1 MPQTFD
7 CPKCGAPVNYAA
19 STFGADFTVR
29 CSYCNSTLAQPNA
42 ALGRPAHVIKV
53 DLRGATQHLK
63 PLRWLWLLLAIPAFG
78 VLAGVVAL
86 FVGLIPVFWSAS
98 NGGTS
103 RPSSNGNT
111 SNPSSRTSS
120 RTDERVLLKFGS
132 EGIGPGMFKD
142 ARSIAVDASGNIYV
156 GEYLG
161 GRVQVFDGTGK
172 FVTQWTVDQNMPL
185 RGFAADRKGTVYVV
199 QKGRILR
206 YEGATGKQS
215 GEVEY
220 AEGNGFDD
228 ITATPDGGLVC
239 GWQRNRDDVVRFNSA
254 GDVVNTIKA
263 AISSASGRSELNTRV
278 AVDGLG
284 NIYALGTFNEAV
296 FKFGPDGKFI
306 NRFGG
311 SGNEPGQLRAASA
324 IAVDGR
330 GRVYV
335 SDIKGIQVFDSDGR
349 YLSFLKLQGHAFGM
363 VFNDKNELFV
373 AARTQVI
380 KLNFAD

>member
-7 CPKCGAPVNYAA
+7 CPKCGAPVDYVQ
-19 STFGADFTVR
+19 STFGGVSTVR

-42 ALGRPAHVIKV
+42 ALGQPAHVIKV

-63 PLRWLWLLLAIPAFG
+63 PLRWLWLLVLIPLSG
-78 VLAGVVAL
+78 LLVAGIAL
-86 FVGLIPVFWSAS
+86 FIGLSPLFRA
-98 NGGTS
+98 
-103 RPSSNGNT
+103 SSNGNT
-111 SNPSSRTSS
+111 ASPSSRTSS
-120 RTDERVLLKFGS
+120 KRDERVLLKFGS

-156 GEYLG
+156 AEYLG
-161 GRVQVFDGTGK
+161 GRVQEFDSTGK
-172 FVTQWTVDQNMPL
+172 FITQWTVDQNAPL
-185 RGFAADRKGTVYVV
+185 RGFAVDRKGIVYIA

-206 YEGATGKQS
+206 YEGATGKQLN
-215 GEVEY
+215 EVVY
-220 AEGNGFDD
+220 PEGNGFDD
-228 ITATPDGGLVC
+228 ITATADGGLVC
-239 GWQRNRDDVVRFNSA
+239 GWQRNRDDLVRFNSS
-254 GDVVNTIKA
+254 GEVVNTIKA
-263 AISSASGRSELNTRV
+263 AISSASGKSELNMRV
-278 AVDGLG
+278 ATDGLG
-284 NIYALGTFNEAV
+284 NIYALGTFNDAV

-330 GRVYV
+330 GRIYV

-349 YLSFLKLQGHAFGM
+349 YLNFLKIEGHAFGM

>member
-1 MPQTFD
+1 MPRTFD
-7 CPKCGAPVNYAA
+7 CPKCGAPVDYAD
-19 STFGADFTVR
+19 STFGDDYVR

-42 ALGRPAHVIKV
+42 TLGRPAQVIRV
-53 DLRGATQHLK
+53 DLRDATKHLK
-63 PLRWLWLLLAIPAFG
+63 PLRWLWLLLLVPALG
-78 VLAGVVAL
+78 ALALGIAV
-86 FVGLIPVFWSAS
+86 FVGLLPLFF
-98 NGGTS
+98 T
-103 RPSSNGNT
+103 SSNGNT
-111 SNPSSRTSS
+111 STPSSQPRSKG
-120 RTDERVLLKFGS
+120 DQRVLLKFGS

-142 ARSIAVDASGNIYV
+142 ARSIAIDPAGNIYV
-156 GEYLG
+156 AEYLG
-161 GRVQVFDGTGK
+161 GRVQVFDNNGK
-172 FVTQWTVDQNMPL
+172 FITQWTVDPNMPL
-185 RGFAADRKGTVYVV
+185 RGFAADRKGNVYIA
-199 QKGRILR
+199 QKGQIVR
-206 YEGATGKQS
+206 YDGSTGKRVGQI
-215 GEVEY
+215 EY
-220 AEGNGFDD
+220 KEGNGFDD

-239 GWQRNRDDVVRFNSA
+239 AWQRNRDDVVRFNSA
-254 GDVVNTIKA
+254 GEVVSTIKE
-263 AISSASGRSELNTRV
+263 AISSASGKSELDMSV

-284 NIYALGTFNEAV
+284 NTYALGSFNDAV

-335 SDIKGIQVFDSDGR
+335 SDVKGIQVFDPDGR
-349 YLSFLKLQGHAFGM
+349 YLSVLELRGTHAFGM

>member
-19 STFGADFTVR
+19 STFGTDFTVR

-63 PLRWLWLLLAIPAFG
+63 PLRWLWLLLLIPAFG
-78 VLAGVVAL
+78 LLAGAIAL
-86 FVGLIPVFWSAS
+86 LVGLAPLFW
-98 NGGTS
+98 
-103 RPSSNGNT
+103 
-111 SNPSSRTSS
+111 TSS
-120 RTDERVLLKFGS
+120 SSPSNTNSSTPPSRVNTPKRDERVLLKFGS
-132 EGIGPGMFKD
+132 EGIGPGNFKD

-156 GEYLG
+156 AEYLG
-161 GRVQVFDGTGK
+161 GRVQVFDGNGK
-172 FVTQWTVDQNMPL
+172 FITQWTVDREMPL
-185 RGFAADRKGTVYVV
+185 RGFAADRKGNIYIA

-206 YEGATGKQS
+206 YEGSTGKQS

-220 AEGNGFDD
+220 VEGNGFDD

-239 GWQRNRDDVVRFNSA
+239 AWQRNRDDVVRFNSS
-254 GDVVNTIKA
+254 GEVVNTIKA
-263 AISSASGRSELNTRV
+263 AISSASGKSELNMSV
-278 AVDGLG
+278 AVDGVG
-284 NIYALGTFNEAV
+284 NIFALGSFNEAV

-335 SDIKGIQVFDSDGR
+335 SDIKGIQVYDPDGR
-349 YLSFLKLQGHAFGM
+349 YLSLLKVEGHAFGM

-380 KLNFAD
+380 KLNLAD

>member
-19 STFGADFTVR
+19 STFGGDFTVR

-53 DLRGATQHLK
+53 DLRGATEHLK

-86 FVGLIPVFWSAS
+86 FVGLIPVFWSSS
-98 NGGTS
+98 NRNIS
-103 RPSSNGNT
+103 SSNGNT
-111 SNPSSRTSS
+111 ASPSSRTIS
-120 RTDERVLLKFGS
+120 RSDERVLLKFGS

-172 FVTQWTVDQNMPL
+172 FITQWTVDQNMPL
-185 RGFAADRKGTVYVV
+185 RGFAADRKGTVYVA

-220 AEGNGFDD
+220 VEGNGFDD

-239 GWQRNRDDVVRFNSA
+239 GWQRNRDDVVRFNSS
-254 GDVVNTIKA
+254 GEVVKTIKA
-263 AISSASGRSELNTRV
+263 AISSASGKSELNTRV

-349 YLSFLKLQGHAFGM
+349 YISFLKLQGHAFGM
-363 VFNDKNELFV
+363 VFNDKNELLV

-380 KLNFAD
+380 KLNVAD

>member
-1 MPQTFD
+1 MPRTFD
-7 CPKCGAPVNYAA
+7 CPKCGAPVDYAH
-19 STFGADFTVR
+19 STFGGDFTVR
-29 CSYCNSTLAQPNA
+29 CSYCNSTLAQPND

-53 DLRGATQHLK
+53 DLRGATQQLK
-63 PLRWLWLLLAIPAFG
+63 PLRWLWVLLLIPAFA
-78 VLAGVVAL
+78 VLAVAVAL
-86 FVGLIPVFWSAS
+86 LVGLIPVFWS
-98 NGGTS
+98 
-103 RPSSNGNT
+103 SSNGNT
-111 SNPSSRTSS
+111 SSGNTSSPASRTTS

-142 ARSIAVDASGNIYV
+142 ARSIAIDASGNIYV

-172 FVTQWTVDQNMPL
+172 FITQWTVDQNMPL
-185 RGFAADRKGTVYVV
+185 RGFAADRKGQVYIA
-199 QKGRILR
+199 QKGQILR
-206 YEGATGKQS
+206 YEGSTGKLV
-215 GEVEY
+215 GEVAY

-239 GWQRNRDDVVRFNSA
+239 GWQRNRDDVVRFNSS
-254 GDVVNTIKA
+254 GKVVNTIKA
-263 AISSASGRSELNTRV
+263 AISSASGKSELNMRV
-278 AVDGLG
+278 ASDGLG
-284 NIYALGTFNEAV
+284 NIYALGTFNDAV

-363 VFNDKNELFV
+363 VFNDKNELLV
-373 AARTQVI
+373 AARTQVL
-380 KLNFAD
+380 KLNVAD

>member
-7 CPKCGAPVNYAA
+7 CPKCGAPVDYVQN
-19 STFGADFTVR
+19 TFGGDFTVR

-63 PLRWLWLLLAIPAFG
+63 PLRWLWVLLLIPVLG
-78 VLAGVVAL
+78 LLAGGIAL
-86 FVGLIPVFWSAS
+86 FVGLTPLFR
-98 NGGTS
+98 T
-103 RPSSNGNT
+103 SSNANT
-111 SNPSSRTSS
+111 STPSSRTGPK
-120 RTDERVLLKFGS
+120 RDDRVLLKFGS

-161 GRVQVFDGTGK
+161 GRVQVFDSTGK
-172 FVTQWTVDQNMPL
+172 FVTQWTVDQDAPL
-185 RGFAADRKGTVYVV
+185 RGFAADRKGTVFIV

-220 AEGNGFDD
+220 AEGSGFDD
-228 ITATPDGGLVC
+228 ITATADGGLVC
-239 GWQRNRDDVVRFNSA
+239 GWRRHRDDVVRFNSS
-254 GDVVNTIKA
+254 GEVVNTIRA

-296 FKFGPDGKFI
+296 FKFGPDGKFM

-311 SGNEPGQLRAASA
+311 GGNEPGQLRAASA
-324 IAVDGR
+324 IAVDGK
-330 GRVYV
+330 GRVYF
-335 SDIKGIQVFDSDGR
+335 SDIKGIQVFDADGR
-349 YLSFLKLQGHAFGM
+349 YLSFLKLEGHAFGM
-363 VFNDKNELFV
+363 VFNDRNELFV

-380 KLNFAD
+380 KVNFAD

>member
-7 CPKCGAPVNYAA
+7 CPKCGAPVDYVAN
-19 STFGADFTVR
+19 TFGNDYVR

-42 ALGRPAHVIKV
+42 ALGRPAQVIRV
-53 DLRGATQHLK
+53 DLRDATKHLK
-63 PLRWLWLLLAIPAFG
+63 PLRWLW
-78 VLAGVVAL
+78 VLVLVPVLGVVAVAVAT
-86 FVGLIPVFWSAS
+86 FVGLLPVFL
-98 NGGTS
+98 T
-103 RPSSNGNT
+103 SSNGNRSSGTTGTT
-111 SNPSSRTSS
+111 SGQR
-120 RTDERVLLKFGS
+120 DQRVLLKFGS

-161 GRVQVFDGTGK
+161 GRVQVFDSNGK
-172 FVTQWTVDQNMPL
+172 FITQWTVDPNMPL
-185 RGFAADRKGTVYVV
+185 RGFASDRKGNVYIA
-199 QKGRILR
+199 QKGQIVR
-206 YEGATGKQS
+206 YEGSTGKRL
-215 GEVEY
+215 GELEY
-220 AEGNGFDD
+220 KEGNGFDD

-239 GWQRNRDDVVRFNSA
+239 AWYRNRDDVVRFNSS
-254 GDVVNTIKA
+254 GEVVSTIKE
-263 AISSASGRSELNTRV
+263 AISSASGKSELDMSV

-284 NIYALGTFNEAV
+284 NTYALGSFNDAV

-306 NRFGG
+306 TRFGG
-311 SGNEPGQLRAASA
+311 SGSEPGQLRAASA

-335 SDIKGIQVFDSDGR
+335 SDVKGIQVFDPDGR
-349 YLSFLKLQGHAFGM
+349 YLSVVELRGTHGFGM

-380 KLNFAD
+380 KLNFGD

>member
-1 MPQTFD
+1 MPRTFD
-7 CPKCGAPVNYAA
+7 CPKCGAPVNYAE
-19 STFGADFTVR
+19 STFGGDFTVR
-29 CSYCNSTLAQPNA
+29 CAYCNSTLAQPND

-63 PLRWLWLLLAIPAFG
+63 PLRWLWLLLLIPAFG
-78 VLAGVVAL
+78 VLAGAIAL
-86 FVGLIPVFWSAS
+86 FVGLIPVFWA
-98 NGGTS
+98 TS
-103 RPSSNGNT
+103 QRDTAT
-111 SNPSSRTSS
+111 STPPSRTSTK
-120 RTDERVLLKFGS
+120 RDERVLLKFGS

-161 GRVQVFDGTGK
+161 GRVQVFDSTGK
-172 FVTQWTVDQNMPL
+172 FVTQWTVDPEAPL
-185 RGFAADRKGTVYVV
+185 RGFAADRKGTVYIV
-199 QKGRILR
+199 QKGKILR
-206 YEGATGKQS
+206 YEGTTGKQS

-220 AEGNGFDD
+220 AEGSGFDD
-228 ITATPDGGLVC
+228 ITATADGGLVC
-239 GWQRNRDDVVRFNSA
+239 GWRRHRDDVVRFNSS
-254 GDVVNTIKA
+254 GEVVNTIKA

-296 FKFGPDGKFI
+296 FKFGPDGKFM

-311 SGNEPGQLRAASA
+311 GGNEPGQLRAASA
-324 IAVDGR
+324 IAVDGK

-335 SDIKGIQVFDSDGR
+335 SDIKGIQVFDADGR
-349 YLSFLKLQGHAFGM
+349 YLSFLKLDGHAFGM
-363 VFNDKNELFV
+363 VFNDRNELFV

>member
-1 MPQTFD
+1 MPRTFD
-7 CPKCGAPVNYAA
+7 CPKCGAPVGYAQ
-19 STFGADFTVR
+19 STSGGEFTVR
-29 CSYCNSTLAQPNA
+29 CSYCNSTLAQPNE
-42 ALGRPAHVIKV
+42 ALGRPAQVIRV

-63 PLRWLWLLLAIPAFG
+63 PLRWLWILLLIPALG
-78 VLAGVVAL
+78 LLAGGIAL
-86 FVGLIPVFWSAS
+86 FVGLMPLFR
-98 NGGTS
+98 T
-103 RPSSNGNT
+103 SSNGNT
-111 SNPSSRTSS
+111 STPASRTSP
-120 RTDERVLLKFGS
+120 RRDERVLLKFGS

-156 GEYLG
+156 GEYIG

-172 FVTQWTVDQNMPL
+172 FISQWNVDPNAPL
-185 RGFAADRKGTVYVV
+185 RGFAADRKGTVYIA

-206 YEGATGKQS
+206 YEGATGKELK
-215 GEVEY
+215 EVAY

-239 GWQRNRDDVVRFNSA
+239 GWQRNRDDLVRFNSS
-254 GDVVNTIKA
+254 GEVVNTIKA
-263 AISSASGRSELNTRV
+263 AVSSASGKSELNMRV
-278 AVDGLG
+278 ASDGLG
-284 NIYALGTFNEAV
+284 NIYALGTFNDAV

-311 SGNEPGQLRAASA
+311 SGSEPGQFRAASA

-335 SDIKGIQVFDSDGR
+335 SDIKGIQVFDADGR
-349 YLSFLKLQGHAFGM
+349 YLNSLKLEGHAFGM

-380 KLNFAD
+380 KLNVAD